1 MPVVI
6 AGGPKMDTEN
16 DLLQMVYDAI
26 SVGATGVAFGRN
38 IFQAKNPTLLV
49 KKLCTVVHMG
59 YTADEAGK
67 VEL

>member
-1 MPVVI
+1 
-6 AGGPKMDTEN
+6 MDTEK

-26 SVGATGVAFGRN
+26 SVGATGVAIGRN

-59 YTADEAGK
+59 YTADEAEK